1 MISNSSY
8 AVQPWSLRESTL
20 DVDRLPQSES
30 LFALSNGHI
39 GWRGNLDEGE
49 PHGLPGTYL
58 NGVHELRPLPYAEG
72 GYGYPEAGQTVIN
85 VTNGK
90 VMRLLVDDEPF
101 DVRYGKLRS
110 HERVLDLRTGLLR
123 RVCEWS
129 SPAGCTVRVTSTRL
143 VSFSQRAVAAV
154 SYEVEPLDSDVRVVV
169 QSELVANEQL
179 PQKSGED
186 PRVATALED
195 VLQPEEDFASDMRL
209 RLVHCTERSGLRVG
223 AAADHLVHGPEST
236 RTSSESGENVARLTV
251 TAELRPGEPL
261 RVEKLVAYG
270 WSGVRSL
277 PAVRDQVDAALAGA
291 GSKGWQG
298 LVDEQQAYLDSFWA
312 RADVEVD
319 GDAEIQQAVRFALFH
334 VLQAGARAEKR
345 AIPSKGLTGSG
356 YDGHSFW
363 DSEQFVL
370 PVLTYTS
377 PDSVAEALRWR
388 QETLPAARDRAR
400 QLGLRGAAFPW
411 RTIDGSECSA
421 YWPAGTAAFHVN
433 ADIADAVTRYVAA
446 TGDVEF
452 ERETAVEILVE
463 TARLWHSLGHHD
475 HHGTFHFDGVTGP
488 DEYSAVADDNLYTNL
503 MAQQNLREAAD
514 VVERYTEQAAALG
527 VDDEEAAAWRDA
539 AEAVALPFN
548 ETLGVHE
555 QSAGFTGHQMWD
567 FASTGPDQYPLMLHF
582 PYFDLYRKQVIK
594 QADLAL
600 ALYKR
605 GDAFDAEQKARNFD
619 YYEQMTVRDSSLSAC
634 CQAVMAAEVGHL
646 RLAYDYV
653 GEAAL
658 MDLADL
664 ESNTRDGLHIASLA
678 GAWIALVAG
687 FGGMRLRHGML
698 DFSPLLPEQ
707 LSRLAFTVQV
717 RGRRLRVEIRSR
729 TAVYTLLE
737 GEPLELCHCGGEFTL
752 SAGEP
757 QTHQVRRP
765 PPRPEPSPPPG
776 RHPARRRGGPV
787 PVEQGR

>member
-1 MISNSSY
+1 M
-8 AVQPWSLRESTL
+8 
-20 DVDRLPQSES
+20 
-30 LFALSNGHI
+30 
-39 GWRGNLDEGE
+39 
-49 PHGLPGTYL
+49 
-58 NGVHELRPLPYAEG
+58 
-72 GYGYPEAGQTVIN
+72 
-85 VTNGK
+85 
-90 VMRLLVDDEPF
+90 
-101 DVRYGKLRS
+101 
-110 HERVLDLRTGLLR
+110 
-123 RVCEWS
+123 
-129 SPAGCTVRVTSTRL
+129 
-143 VSFSQRAVAAV
+143 
-154 SYEVEPLDSDVRVVV
+154 
-169 QSELVANEQL
+169 
-179 PQKSGED
+179 
-186 PRVATALED
+186 
-195 VLQPEEDFASDMRL
+195 
-209 RLVHCTERSGLRVG
+209 
-223 AAADHLVHGPEST
+223 
-236 RTSSESGENVARLTV
+236 
-251 TAELRPGEPL
+251 
-261 RVEKLVAYG
+261 
-270 WSGVRSL
+270 
-277 PAVRDQVDAALAGA
+277 
-291 GSKGWQG
+291 
-298 LVDEQQAYLDSFWA
+298 
-312 RADVEVD
+312 
-319 GDAEIQQAVRFALFH
+319 
-334 VLQAGARAEKR
+334 
-345 AIPSKGLTGSG
+345 
-356 YDGHSFW
+356 
-363 DSEQFVL
+363 
-370 PVLTYTS
+370 
-377 PDSVAEALRWR
+377 
-388 QETLPAARDRAR
+388 
-400 QLGLRGAAFPW
+400 
-411 RTIDGSECSA
+411 
-421 YWPAGTAAFHVN
+421 
-433 ADIADAVTRYVAA
+433 
-446 TGDVEF
+446 
-452 ERETAVEILVE
+452 EILVE

-475 HHGTFHFDGVTGP
+475 HHGIFHFDGVTGP

-514 VVERYTEQAAALG
+514 VVERYTERAAALG

-567 FASTGPDQYPLMLHF
+567 FAATGPDQYPLMLHF

-737 GEPLELCHCGGEFTL
+737 GEPLELCHCGGRFTL

-765 PPRPEPSPPPG
+765 PPRPEPSPPQG
-776 RHPARRRGGPV
+776 RHPARRRRRGRCRGRAGAVTPARLGAAAPCRREPPPGAALRRGAAAPAGPATAGAPRPARRPAAASAPTPTGGRADSPARPRRRRAV
-787 PVEQGR
+787 GRRRRGSAPPRAAWRS